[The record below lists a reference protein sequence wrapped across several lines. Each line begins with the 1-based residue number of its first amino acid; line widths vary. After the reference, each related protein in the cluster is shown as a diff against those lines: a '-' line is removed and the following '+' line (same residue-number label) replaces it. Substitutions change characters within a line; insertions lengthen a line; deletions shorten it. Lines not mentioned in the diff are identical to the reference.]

1 MTAAHALPSL
11 DLKDKVSAAEWQT
24 RVDLAA
30 CYRLIALHGWDD
42 LIFTHISAKVPGTE
56 DFLINP
62 FGLMFH
68 EITASSLVKIDLAG
82 NKLMDSPYDINP
94 AGYTIHSA
102 VHEVRPDVGCVL
114 HIHTAAGVAVS
125 AQKQGLLPISQQSL
139 FVLASLA
146 YHGYEGVA
154 LNHDEKAR
162 LQADLGQANFMILPN
177 HGLLTAFGSIAD
189 AFLGMFTL
197 QRACE
202 IQVMAQAGGELIQIP
217 QQILDGARAMIAG
230 VMKSSQGMGGS
241 LPWPA
246 LLRKLDQ
253 QNPGYAE

>member
-1 MTAAHALPSL
+1 MNAPLNLP
-11 DLKDKVSAAEWQT
+11 DVKNQVSAAEWRT

-30 CYRLIALHGWDD
+30 CYRLIALYGWDD

-62 FGLMFH
+62 YGMMFD
-68 EITASSLVKIDLAG
+68 EISASSLVKVDLAG
-82 NKLMDSPYDINP
+82 NKLMDSPYDLNP

-102 VHEVRPDVGCVL
+102 IHEVRPDVGCVL
-114 HIHTAAGVAVS
+114 HIHTPAGIAVS
-125 AQKQGLLPISQQSL
+125 AQKNGLLPLSQQSL

-162 LQADLGQANFMILPN
+162 LQADLGEKNFMILPN
-177 HGLLTAFGSIAD
+177 HGLLTAFGGIAD

-202 IQVMAQAGGELIQIP
+202 IQVMAQSGGGELIHIP

-230 VMKSSQGMGGS
+230 VMKSPQGMGGA

-246 LLRKLDQ
+246 LLRRLERD
-253 QNPGYAE
+253 NPGYDQ

>member
-1 MTAAHALPSL
+1 MATQ
-11 DLKDKVSAAEWQT
+11 LKRNSKYSEAEWTARQE
-24 RVDLAA
+24 LAA
-30 CYRLIALHGWDD
+30 CYRIFAMMGWDEM
-42 LIFTHISAKVPGTE
+42 IFNHITVKLE
-56 DFLINP
+56 DQEGAFLINP
-62 FGLMFH
+62 YGLMFH
-68 EITASSLVKIDLAG
+68 EITASSLVKVDLAG
-82 NKLMDSPYDINP
+82 NKLMDSPFDINP

-102 VHEVRPDVGCVL
+102 VHEVRHDVGCVL
-114 HIHTAAGVAVS
+114 HIHTPAGIAVS
-125 AQKQGLLPISQQSL
+125 AQKQGLLPLSQQSL

-162 LQADLGQANFMILPN
+162 LQADLGDKNFMILPN
-177 HGLLTAFGSIAD
+177 HGLLTAFGGIAD
-189 AFLGMFTL
+189 AFLGMFIL

-202 IQVMAQAGGELIQIP
+202 IQVMAQSGGAELIHIP

-230 VMKSSQGMGGS
+230 VMKTPQGMGGS

-253 QNPGYAE
+253 QMPGYDQ